1 MKAAIYLTGRFLNTA
16 SVVAPPLARRVA
28 YTLFFRPTGRAP
40 VHPREQDVHAA
51 AVVGRVDLDGVPV
64 TTYTWGDGDRPVLL
78 VHGWS
83 SRGSRF
89 AGMVADLLDRGYSPV
104 TFDAPGHGDSGGSST
119 NLLQYERIM
128 RLLQEQH
135 GDFAAIVAHSFG
147 VPCAFHALRTGLR
160 AGHLVAIGG
169 PAEFEHLITEFTRQL
184 RLRPAL
190 AEHLRERSVRDI
202 GVTDLWQRFSSTF
215 EPEALTIPLL
225 IVHDTEDDVVG
236 VDHARRIHAAYPGSQ
251 LLITSGLGHRRVLG
265 DPRIVGP
272 VGAFLD
278 AQAPTLAGPRN
289 IPDGG
294 PQSAR

>member
-1 MKAAIYLTGRFLNTA
+1 MKAAILVTGRLLNA
-16 SVVAPPLARRVA
+16 AAVVAPPLARRVA
-28 YTLFFRPTGRAP
+28 YELFFRPAGRAA
-40 VHPREQDVHAA
+40 VHHREQDVHAA
-51 AVVGRVDLDGVPV
+51 ATVGQVDLDGVQV
-64 TTYTWGDGDRPVLL
+64 ATYRWGDGSRPVLL

-89 AGMVADLLDRGYSPV
+89 AGIVADLLDRGYSPV

-128 RLLQEQH
+128 RLLQERH

-160 AGHLVAIGG
+160 AGRLVAVGG

-190 AEHLRERSVRDI
+190 AEHLRVQSVRDI
-202 GVTDLWQRFSSTF
+202 GVADLWQRFSSTF
-215 EPEALTIPLL
+215 QPEALTIPLL
-225 IVHDTEDDVVG
+225 IVHDTDDDVVG
-236 VDHARRIHAAYPGSQ
+236 VDHARRMHEAYPGSQ
-251 LLITSGLGHRRVLG
+251 LMITSGLGHRRVLR

-278 AQAPTLAGPRN
+278 AQAPASTH
-289 IPDGG
+289 
-294 PQSAR
+294 